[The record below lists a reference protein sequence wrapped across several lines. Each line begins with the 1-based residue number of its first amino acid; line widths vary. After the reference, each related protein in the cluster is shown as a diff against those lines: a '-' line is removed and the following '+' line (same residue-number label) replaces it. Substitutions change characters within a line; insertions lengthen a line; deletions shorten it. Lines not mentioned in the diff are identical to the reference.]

1 MENGFFNQIKQEL
14 TQYGQSLGEVGQLRL
29 VGLISRLLGLFLLIF
44 TLVLC
49 VLALFT
55 FGAVALI
62 DILAQYMA
70 VWQAALIVGSAYVLI
85 IVIAILC
92 RRPLF
97 IHPFIKLLTKQIK
110 TEEELELK
118 IIEAEHKADVQR
130 VRMECQVENATRE
143 FDFYI
148 NLISRVWDLIKGW
161 LRK

>member
-62 DILAQYMA
+62 DILAQ
-70 VWQAALIVGSAYVLI
+70 
-85 IVIAILC
+85 
-92 RRPLF
+92 
-97 IHPFIKLLTKQIK
+97 
-110 TEEELELK
+110 
-118 IIEAEHKADVQR
+118 
-130 VRMECQVENATRE
+130 
-143 FDFYI
+143 
-148 NLISRVWDLIKGW
+148 
-161 LRK
+161 

>member
-49 VLALFT
+49 VLAFFT

-62 DILAQYMA
+62 DILAQYIA
-70 VWQAALIVGSAYVLI
+70 VWQAALIVGSAYVLL

>member
-49 VLALFT
+49 VLAFFT

-70 VWQAALIVGSAYVLI
+70 VWQAALIVGSAYVLL

>member
-70 VWQAALIVGSAYVLI
+70 VWQAALIVGSAYVLL

-118 IIEAEHKADVQR
+118 IIEAEHKADVQL

>member
-70 VWQAALIVGSAYVLI
+70 VWQAALIVGSAYVLL

-118 IIEAEHKADVQR
+118 IIEAEHNADVQR

>member
-49 VLALFT
+49 MLALFT

-70 VWQAALIVGSAYVLI
+70 VWQAALIVGSAYVLL

>member
-70 VWQAALIVGSAYVLI
+70 VWQAALIVGSAYVLL

-130 VRMECQVENATRE
+130 VRMECQIETATRE

>member
-70 VWQAALIVGSAYVLI
+70 VWQAALIVGSAYVLL